1 VLKTSRNIGIGS
13 SKEAVLAAYQKEIN
27 FAEVPQ
33 EASAIVV
40 GSVYGGVTFQIAD
53 NQVTSIFIGA
63 AAE

>member
-1 VLKTSRNIGIGS
+1 
-13 SKEAVLAAYQKEIN
+13 
-27 FAEVPQ
+27 VPK

-40 GSVYGGVTFQIAD
+40 GSVYGGVIFKIAD